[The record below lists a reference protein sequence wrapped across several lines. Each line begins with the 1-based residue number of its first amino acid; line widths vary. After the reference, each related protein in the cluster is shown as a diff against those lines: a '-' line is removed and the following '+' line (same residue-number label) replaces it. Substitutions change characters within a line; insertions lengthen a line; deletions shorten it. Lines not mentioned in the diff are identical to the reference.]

1 MDATNRILQPV
12 EGDMQ
17 RYIQLF
23 NSSLQSPNPLLN
35 LALSHLVKRQG
46 KRMRPVLT
54 LLASRYVGQPTE
66 ASFHAAVSFEL
77 LHTASLV
84 HDDVVD
90 DSDQRRGQRSV
101 NNLLGNKE
109 AVLVGDFLLSK
120 AMEHTALTGNLEVV
134 RMMAVLGQTLAD
146 GELLQLDLTQQ
157 STLDIEQYFH
167 VIDGKTASLFVAC
180 AQAGALLG
188 DAPEEARAAAV
199 RTLTAFAGR
208 VGRVF
213 QLRDDIFDYD
223 TDNQAG
229 KPVGNDLR
237 EGKLTLPLLY
247 ALEKVGTE
255 DDRAV
260 ALRVRRGEATEDE
273 IARMVS
279 LAREGGGIDYA
290 HSLMRQMTD
299 EAIALLDKEKAPADV
314 VDALSLYARF
324 VAGRNV

>member
-1 MDATNRILQPV
+1 MDALSQILQPV

-23 NSSLQSPNPLLN
+23 NSSLQSSNPLLN
-35 LALSHLVKRQG
+35 LALSHLTKRQG

-54 LLASRYVGQPTE
+54 LLASRYVGLPTE
-66 ASFHAAVSFEL
+66 ASFHAAVCFEL

-90 DSDQRRGQRSV
+90 ESNLRRGQPSV
-101 NNLLGNKE
+101 NSLLGNKE

-120 AMEHTALTGNLEVV
+120 AMEHTALTGNMEVV
-134 RMMAVLGQTLAD
+134 RMMATLGQTLAD

-157 STLDIEQYFH
+157 SALDIAQYFH

-180 AQAGALLG
+180 AQAGALLA
-188 DAPEEARAAAV
+188 DAEEAERREAAQ
-199 RTLTAFAGR
+199 TLAAFAQR

-229 KPVGNDLR
+229 KPVGNDLG

-247 ALEKVGTE
+247 ALEHAGTE
-255 DDRAV
+255 ADRGI
-260 ALRVRRGEATEDE
+260 ALRVRKGEATQAE
-273 IARMVS
+273 IDRMVK
-279 LAREGGGIDYA
+279 LAHEGGGIAYA
-290 HSLMRQMTD
+290 QSLMQQLTD
-299 EAIALLDKEKAPADV
+299 EAIALLDKAKAPTDV
-314 VDALSLYARF
+314 VDALSAYARF
-324 VAGRNV
+324 VAGRKL